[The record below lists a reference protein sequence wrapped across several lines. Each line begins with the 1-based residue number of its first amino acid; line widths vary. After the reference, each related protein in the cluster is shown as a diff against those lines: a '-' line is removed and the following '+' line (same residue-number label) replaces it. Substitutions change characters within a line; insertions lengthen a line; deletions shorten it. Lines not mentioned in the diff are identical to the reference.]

1 MICTTHLVHQIKLQR
16 IFDLDIVNIKSSCNN
31 ITSNILLNSFIN
43 DNSKKSI
50 GHNKNIN
57 IINKTAFIKPFK

>member
-1 MICTTHLVHQIKLQR
+1 MICTHLVHQIKLQR

-43 DNSKKSI
+43 DNSKKYR
-50 GHNKNIN
+50 
-57 IINKTAFIKPFK
+57 T